1 MPADLDTSSS
11 CSMLSPLREILSLII
26 LSNLENGLDFTHRI
40 SEFAWNLVSGLA
52 STLMIFSSQLW
63 CLNVEIIQFSK
74 FERKKLKGNINSDY
88 FPGRLRH
95 TRETCVCVCVCV
107 CFTRSG
113 SFKIRLRH
121 TRETCVCVCVNH
133 NHMTK
138 NCCQIMVSPT
148 GHFRLQLYIRYP
160 EMTHSCGDQKDQ
172 ILPKVTLSLA
182 LGQVHLGQIRQSPEI
197 LIRSQTRR
205 SH

>member
-107 CFTRSG
+107 CVLPDQEVLKSDSDTQEKRV
-113 SFKIRLRH
+113 
-121 TRETCVCVCVNH
+121 CVCVC
-133 NHMTK
+133 K
-138 NCCQIMVSPT
+138 PQP
-148 GHFRLQLYIRYP
+148 Y
-160 EMTHSCGDQKDQ
+160 DQKLLPNNGVSYRSLQ
-172 ILPKVTLSLA
+172 IA
-182 LGQVHLGQIRQSPEI
+182 AVH
-197 LIRSQTRR
+197 
-205 SH
+205 